1 MPLDRDV
8 EPSTTL
14 ISKQSYKMTPKEL
27 AKLKIQLKEL
37 LNKGYIRPSSSP
49 WGCPTLFV
57 KKKDQYLRL
66 CVDYWSLNTIT
77 IKNKYPLPR
86 TNILFFQLSGAKVF
100 SKVDLRSG
108 YHQNKIHSEDIPKTA
123 FSSRY
128 GLYEYLVMSFGL
140 TNAPAHF
147 MYLMNSVF
155 MPELDKFVM
164 VFIDDILIYSKN
176 KEEHEQHLR
185 IILQRLRDHQLYA
198 KFSK

>member
-1 MPLDRDV
+1 
-8 EPSTTL
+8 
-14 ISKQSYKMTPKEL
+14 
-27 AKLKIQLKEL
+27 LKEL

-66 CVDYWSLNTIT
+66 CVDYWSLNTVT

-108 YHQNKIHSEDIPKTA
+108 YHQIKIHSEDIPKTA